1 MAYTALCVLV
11 YISTCHSVD
20 KCFNARYNTMRFKKK
35 EIKKKESEDLSYGSC
50 TGRQFTPTHF
60 CYC

>member
-20 KCFNARYNTMRFKKK
+20 KCFNARYNTMRFKRK
-35 EIKKKESEDLSYGSC
+35 EIKKKEK
-50 TGRQFTPTHF
+50 RK
-60 CYC
+60 